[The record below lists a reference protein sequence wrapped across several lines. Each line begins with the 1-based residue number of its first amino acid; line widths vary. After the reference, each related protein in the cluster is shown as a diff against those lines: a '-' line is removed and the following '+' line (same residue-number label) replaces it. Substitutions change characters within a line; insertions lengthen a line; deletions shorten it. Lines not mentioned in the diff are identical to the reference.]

1 MSELDSKLE
10 QCVETLCHHGCDAV
24 STYIEALRAGQV
36 FVEVA
41 GLTVAERRR
50 VLDELVSIM
59 TPYEGKDKS

>member
-1 MSELDSKLE
+1 MAELDRKLE
-10 QCVETLCHHGCDAV
+10 RCVEMLCHHGCDAV

-50 VLDELVSIM
+50 VLDELVLIM
-59 TPYEGKDKS
+59 APYEGEGND